1 MKNKIFEN
9 IGLKFLALI
18 IAAVIWIVVANIDD
32 YKTTRQ
38 ISGVEIEFINGEAI
52 TDNNMVY
59 EVPEG
64 TTVDIIVKGRR
75 KVVEGLSSMDFH
87 AVADLSKMSMTNAVT
102 IVVSANNSYVARDIN
117 ITCKENTVNVAVEKK
132 IESQMAINVRTSSEV
147 ADGYAIRSKTP
158 TPNLITVTGAESVI
172 DMISEVVVD
181 VDVSGASADLTA
193 NSEPIFLSKSGE
205 VIDSAKFEYDVK
217 TVDVT
222 IEVAKTKDLALK
234 IKAAGEPKEGYA
246 IAGID
251 YQPTS
256 ITVVGDESDLAKV
269 DEILIDDIDVTDLTK
284 DLETS
289 VQIADYLPNGITVV
303 GSTEEI
309 MVKIMIEELVEKNM
323 IITSDSINIVGRN
336 EEYSYEFLSGNSY
349 SLKLKGLKDKLDNLI
364 VTNLIPS
371 IDVTDCGP
379 GRHSFVVNMRE
390 IAGVEYLDTITVDIE
405 IKQNE

>member
-1 MKNKIFEN
+1 
-9 IGLKFLALI
+9 
-18 IAAVIWIVVANIDD
+18 
-32 YKTTRQ
+32 
-38 ISGVEIEFINGEAI
+38 
-52 TDNNMVY
+52 
-59 EVPEG
+59 
-64 TTVDIIVKGRR
+64 
-75 KVVEGLSSMDFH
+75 
-87 AVADLSKMSMTNAVT
+87 MSMTNAVT